1 MKTFTEFNIF
11 EGLSGDLKKFFDNVF
26 KTQESLVQKNKVQ
39 PIKVD
44 DKKLNKPKASFKK
57 EDLQDK
63 SVKQII
69 ESEHTGFIVANQM
82 LSNENKYFKDE
93 DKEYNPTCYPYF
105 YKEGENV
112 YWVGLLMYDE
122 KINYID
128 KFVTLQL
135 IETSMI
141 VAESNPVYKAI
152 LNDFINMM
160 KGKFIGICVK
170 PVHPKLKAIFTKLG
184 FNSMKDNKEILTL
197 KIK

>member
-105 YKEGENV
+105 YKEGENN
-112 YWVGLLMYDE
+112 E
-122 KINYID
+122 KIYSIYH
-128 KFVTLQL
+128 F
-135 IETSMI
+135 S
-141 VAESNPVYKAI
+141 
-152 LNDFINMM
+152 FI
-160 KGKFIGICVK
+160 IY
-170 PVHPKLKAIFTKLG
+170 L
-184 FNSMKDNKEILTL
+184 DNVFDSKWI
-197 KIK
+197 